1 MGIGTTEALPINRML
16 ERVSGITG
24 TKAIYKSLIM
34 AGREGLEEAFQE
46 ILQQG
51 AGDVVAKWI
60 AKYDTDRSIMQEWQ
74 NAAAVGGTT
83 GAIFSILT
91 SSVGGWR
98 GRNRLTKTGIDLD
111 KIPEVDAKIRSGE
124 ALNESE
130 AALARSAGVEVDDKG
145 FVVLP
150 ETETEIDTEEVAAT
164 AYSGGKEE
172 AIIALAQ
179 KEAEEGFTREVEE
192 EYNKLIG
199 IRGTS
204 EEDVLARELY
214 DKTKFKAQ
222 SDVDAKRAEDET
234 NEFLDN
240 LGKKIE
246 DYVLGKG
253 EKLTDEE
260 LESYVIKL
268 AQRCGKH
275 ISVADPLLDAT
286 LMDGSRIVMKLGREV
301 STRGSAFC
309 IRRFKDDPFS
319 PCDIIA
325 FRTLS
330 SLMGAYLWVAFQNEV
345 PLLFVGGTASGKT
358 TTLNAMCIFI
368 PWQMKIVSIESTREV
383 NIPQPNWVPG
393 LTRQGFGG
401 ESNEGE
407 IGEFELLKA
416 ALRERPEYI
425 IVGEIRGAEAYVLF
439 QAMAT
444 GHCAY
449 STVHADS
456 VASLVHRLE
465 NKPIDIPRVLLPALE
480 GCCIQIQTRING
492 RRVRRTKQIVEIVGI
507 DPNSMEIITNE
518 VFRWNVTNDDFI
530 FSGKSYVLEKIMV
543 KINYSQDEMRRELR
557 TRKRILEWMVLN
569 DILSL
574 IHI

>member
-1 MGIGTTEALPINRML
+1 MARKKGEGGRGRQRAQQRAQYDELDKYPVMPPHAFARIVRDKRTLNIIYQIIEPPLNKTE
-16 ERVSGITG
+16 
-24 TKAIYKSLIM
+24 
-34 AGREGLEEAFQE
+34 
-46 ILQQG
+46 
-51 AGDVVAKWI
+51 
-60 AKYDTDRSIMQEWQ
+60 QEWRDELMD
-74 NAAAVGGTT
+74 
-83 GAIFSILT
+83 IF
-91 SSVGGWR
+91 
-98 GRNRLTKTGIDLD
+98 
-111 KIPEVDAKIRSGE
+111 IRSLT
-124 ALNESE
+124 AN
-130 AALARSAGVEVDDKG
+130 
-145 FVVLP
+145 
-150 ETETEIDTEEVAAT
+150 IDAIDADPT
-164 AYSGGKEE
+164 AYLRTAMDKVIKAYGLKINKKSKSKLFYYLRRDLVGYGKMDVLMND
-172 AIIALAQ
+172 AN
-179 KEAEEGFTREVEE
+179 V
-192 EYNKLIG
+192 
-199 IRGTS
+199 
-204 EEDVLARELY
+204 EDVSLDGTNVPIFAYHR
-214 DKTKFKAQ
+214 KFE
-222 SDVDAKRAEDET
+222 SVET
-234 NEFLDN
+234 TCLWE
-240 LGKKIE
+240 
-246 DYVLGKG
+246 
-253 EKLTDEE
+253 TDHE

-569 DILSL
+569 DIRKADQVSQIITEYYVRPHEILARVDGL
-574 IHI
+574 R

>member
-1 MGIGTTEALPINRML
+1 MARKGKGGG
-16 ERVSGITG
+16 SGRRKQRQQDLYDELDRYPVMPPHAYAKVVRDKRTLNI
-24 TKAIYKSLIM
+24 IYQIIEPPLNKK
-34 AGREGLEEAFQE
+34 E
-46 ILQQG
+46 
-51 AGDVVAKWI
+51 
-60 AKYDTDRSIMQEWQ
+60 QEWRDELLD
-74 NAAAVGGTT
+74 
-83 GAIFSILT
+83 IF
-91 SSVGGWR
+91 
-98 GRNRLTKTGIDLD
+98 
-111 KIPEVDAKIRSGE
+111 IRSLTANIE
-124 ALNESE
+124 
-130 AALARSAGVEVDDKG
+130 
-145 FVVLP
+145 
-150 ETETEIDTEEVAAT
+150 EIDADPT
-164 AYSGGKEE
+164 AYLRTAMDKVIKAYGMKINKKSKSKLFYYLRRDLVGYGKMDVLMND
-172 AIIALAQ
+172 AN
-179 KEAEEGFTREVEE
+179 V
-192 EYNKLIG
+192 
-199 IRGTS
+199 
-204 EEDVLARELY
+204 EDVSLDGTNVPIFAYHR
-214 DKTKFKAQ
+214 KFE
-222 SDVDAKRAEDET
+222 SVET
-234 NEFLDN
+234 TCVWE
-240 LGKKIE
+240 
-246 DYVLGKG
+246 
-253 EKLTDEE
+253 TDEE

-345 PLLFVGGTASGKT
+345 PMLFVGGTASGKT

-456 VASLVHRLE
+456 VPSLVHRLE

-480 GCCIQIQTRING
+480 ACVIQIQTRING
-492 RRVRRTKQIVEIVGI
+492 RRVRRSKQIVEIVGI
-507 DPNSMEIITNE
+507 DPNSLEVITNE
-518 VFRWNVTNDDFI
+518 VFRWNVANDDFI

-569 DILSL
+569 DIRKADQVSQIITEYYVRPHEILARVDGL
-574 IHI
+574 R

>member
-1 MGIGTTEALPINRML
+1 MARK
-16 ERVSGITG
+16 SGGGQKRQRNQQRTMYDELDKYPVMPPHAFARIVRDKRTLNI
-24 TKAIYKSLIM
+24 IYQIIEPPLNKK
-34 AGREGLEEAFQE
+34 E
-46 ILQQG
+46 
-51 AGDVVAKWI
+51 
-60 AKYDTDRSIMQEWQ
+60 QEWRDELLD
-74 NAAAVGGTT
+74 
-83 GAIFSILT
+83 IF
-91 SSVGGWR
+91 
-98 GRNRLTKTGIDLD
+98 
-111 KIPEVDAKIRSGE
+111 IRSLTVNIE
-124 ALNESE
+124 
-130 AALARSAGVEVDDKG
+130 
-145 FVVLP
+145 
-150 ETETEIDTEEVAAT
+150 EIDADPT
-164 AYSGGKEE
+164 AYLRTAMDKVIKAYGMKVNKKSKSKLFYYLRRDLVGYGKMDVLMND
-172 AIIALAQ
+172 AN
-179 KEAEEGFTREVEE
+179 V
-192 EYNKLIG
+192 
-199 IRGTS
+199 
-204 EEDVLARELY
+204 EDVSLDGTNVPIFAYHR
-214 DKTKFKAQ
+214 KFE
-222 SDVDAKRAEDET
+222 SVET
-234 NEFLDN
+234 TCLWE
-240 LGKKIE
+240 
-246 DYVLGKG
+246 
-253 EKLTDEE
+253 TDHE

-480 GCCIQIQTRING
+480 GCVIQIQTRING

-569 DILSL
+569 DIRKADQVSQIITEYYVRPHEILARVDGL
-574 IHI
+574 R